1 MVIHKSMKRKF
12 VISCVLA
19 ALTAIV
25 LAGCSSRKGHLT
37 IRLVTTSDIH
47 GRIFDTDC
55 LTGESREGS
64 MAKFSTFLSRQRKE
78 YKNVIYLDAGDML
91 QGSIDIYHDI
101 TAQFNRSSLPAE
113 AFNYLD
119 CFATVMG
126 NHDFAV
132 GAESYVRYFRTINC
146 PVLGANVYFEK
157 PGDFLPPYRMRD
169 INGFRIAVLGM
180 STPLSIYQLPAD
192 RLDLELDEI
201 IKSAKYWMPILKE
214 KEEAD
219 MVIGLFH
226 SGYDGGRN
234 DEGLSEN
241 VVRKIVSEVPGFNI
255 IVYGHDHRSRCLKM
269 ADCNGD
275 SVLMLDTGPFMTN
288 AGVATITVTA
298 DENRNPIISTAGEMV
313 NITGEIPDKRFEKK
327 LSGWYNDL
335 NKYADSVVATLSA
348 PFDADGI
355 LWGGCAMTDMVH
367 SIQMGFSGAEISLV
381 WPLFTKPGFPAGELR
396 IKDVFELNSTDY
408 MMVSVMMKGSEVV
421 KILENSAGQFYNTVT
436 DGNGGMLKTR
446 KAMNSDVNLPR
457 RSVSSLVTAAGI
469 NYEIDVTKPEGSR
482 VHVVSMSD
490 GKPFDPDKMYRTI
503 INSNQYSGTS
513 LPRAL
518 GITPDEMRGRLN
530 NSSPAD
536 LRFYMITDLAL
547 SRESGVP
554 YSVRKSYRYKLVP
567 ENIVSGCLARDTVN
581 FNIMQ

>member
-1 MVIHKSMKRKF
+1 MKHKYSMV
-12 VISCVLA
+12 CLLTALA
-19 ALTAIV
+19 AII
-25 LAGCSSRKGHLT
+25 LAGCSSRKKPLV
-37 IRLVTTSDIH
+37 IRIVSTSDIH

-55 LTGESREGS
+55 LTGELREGS
-64 MAKFSTFLSRQRKE
+64 MAKFSTFLNRQRKE

-91 QGSIDIYHDI
+91 QGTIDVYQDV
-101 TAQFNRSSLPAE
+101 TAQYDRPSLPAE

-132 GAESYVRYFRTINC
+132 GMESYLRYFRSLNC

-169 INGFRIAVLGM
+169 INGLRIAILGM

-201 IKSAKYWMPILKE
+201 VESAKYWMPILKE

-226 SGYDGGRN
+226 SGYDGGRS
-234 DEGLSEN
+234 DDGLNEN
-241 VVRKIVSEVPGFNI
+241 VVRKIISEVPGFDI
-255 IVYGHDHRSRCLKM
+255 IVYGHDHRARCLKM

-298 DENRNPIISTAGEMV
+298 DEKNNPIISTSGEIV
-313 NITGEIPDKRFEKK
+313 NITGEVPDKRFVKE
-327 LSGWYNDL
+327 LSGWYKDL
-335 NKYADSVVATLSA
+335 NQYADSVVTTLST
-348 PFDADGI
+348 PLDADGI
-355 LWGGCAMTDMVH
+355 LWGGCSMTDMIH
-367 SIQMGFSGAEISLV
+367 SVQMGFSGAEISLA
-381 WPLFTKPGFPAGELR
+381 WPLFTKPVFPAGDLHMR
-396 IKDVFELNSTDY
+396 DVFELNSTDY

-421 KILENSAGQFYNTVT
+421 WILENSASQFYNTVT

-446 KAMNSDVNLPR
+446 KAANSEVNLPR

-469 NYEIDVTKPEGSR
+469 DYEIDVTKPEGSR

-490 GKPFDPDKMYRTI
+490 GKPFDPSRMYRTI

-513 LPRAL
+513 LPRIL
-518 GITPDEMRGRLN
+518 GITPDEMRSRLN

-547 SRESGVP
+547 SKESGVP
-554 YSVRKSYRYKLVP
+554 YSARSSYRYRLVP
-567 ENIVSGCLARDTVN
+567 QDIVSGCLAKDTVN